1 MLQPGLT
8 QEALSPQHA
17 FVVQFRANTDFALG
31 QSHGRVEHVLS
42 GRATTFTSFD
52 ELAAFMTRVVADL
65 RRTTTQETTRPH
77 VYDGK
82 SR

>member
-8 QEALSPQHA
+8 QETLSPQHA
-17 FVVQFRANTDFALG
+17 FVVQFRANTDFTLG

-52 ELAAFMTRVVADL
+52 ELAAFMARVVTDL
-65 RRTTTQETTRPH
+65 RHTAVQETTH
-77 VYDGK
+77 SYVSDGK